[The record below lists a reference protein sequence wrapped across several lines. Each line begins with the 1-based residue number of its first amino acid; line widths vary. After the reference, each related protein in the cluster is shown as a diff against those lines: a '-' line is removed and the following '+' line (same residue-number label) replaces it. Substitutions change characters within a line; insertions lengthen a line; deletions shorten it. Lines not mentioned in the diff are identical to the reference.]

1 LVKFYVEIKIF
12 VVYMVKNLLGNNFG
26 KKDIIHQ
33 HARLMVHLPF
43 HNDRELKIMTM
54 KILTETGSV
63 SSPVFLV
70 GKMGAGKPI
79 GRTEFDL
86 LFNESGQRSSSWGG
100 RDSTLPRIVQIEIQQ
115 GHLK

>member
-1 LVKFYVEIKIF
+1 
-12 VVYMVKNLLGNNFG
+12 
-26 KKDIIHQ
+26 
-33 HARLMVHLPF
+33 MVHLPF

-54 KILTETGSV
+54 KILTKTGSV

-100 RDSTLPRIVQIEIQQ
+100 GILPSPELSKSKSNKGI
-115 GHLK
+115 